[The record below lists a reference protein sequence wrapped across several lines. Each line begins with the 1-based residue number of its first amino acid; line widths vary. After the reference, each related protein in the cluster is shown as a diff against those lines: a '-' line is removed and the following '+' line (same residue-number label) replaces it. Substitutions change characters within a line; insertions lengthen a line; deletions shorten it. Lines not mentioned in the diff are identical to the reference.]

1 MYVYKWIVARLRG
14 YNHLL
19 KKKKKKKKKKTGY
32 NHRTENLHIR

>member
-19 KKKKKKKKKKTGY
+19 KKKKEKEKKKTGY